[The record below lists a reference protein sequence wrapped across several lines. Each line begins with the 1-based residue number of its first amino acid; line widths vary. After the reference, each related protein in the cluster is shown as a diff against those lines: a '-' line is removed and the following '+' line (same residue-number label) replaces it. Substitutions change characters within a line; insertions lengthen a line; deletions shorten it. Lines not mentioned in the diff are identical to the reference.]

1 MSKAAKKIHF
11 KKGADEEL
19 VSYPDHRGNLVPCH
33 RDADGLV
40 KPICMIQ
47 VNAKQESRLRTTEMI
62 RRINGMDDAD
72 LAPVN

>member
-11 KKGADEEL
+11 QEGADEEL
-19 VSYPDHRGNLVPCH
+19 VSYPDHRGDLVPCR

-47 VNAKQESRLRTTEMI
+47 VNAGQESRLRTTEMI
-62 RRINGMDDAD
+62 RRINGMDDTENAD
-72 LAPVN
+72 